1 MSMLHRPLLRFSA
14 LALAIPLGSSL
25 ASAKTPGKTPS
36 EKAPAPPAIL
46 PADFAGWQLAA
57 PAASSAAPEAA
68 DNANA
73 DLLKEDGFA
82 QFASATYTRNGDKLS
97 VRAIRF
103 EDASGA
109 YAAYTFYRRPGLPK
123 QEVGF
128 GGVFDGTR
136 VLFWQSAL
144 LVDATFDHI
153 TAMSAAELR
162 ELAGSL
168 PKAEGGAGVPPPLPG
183 YLPQP
188 GLDPQSTRYAL
199 GPIGYLRGG
208 GLLPPTLIDFNRGAE
223 VLTAQYSI
231 HDGGDGSLTLIE
243 YPTPQLAADRARAV
257 AAFLAA
263 GNTPAS
269 QWSAQLASSSP
280 AALQSR
286 RSGPLLAISSG
297 GFSSEAARKLISSV
311 NYSADVTWNHPQGYV
326 SEVSK
331 TARLLVGIIWL
342 TAILGGTALLLGIF
356 FGGGRALYRRLR
368 GKPASTLADAE
379 FISLHLRE

>member
-1 MSMLHRPLLRFSA
+1 MFRRTLFRATVVALAGFLCLN
-14 LALAIPLGSSL
+14 LALA
-25 ASAKTPGKTPS
+25 KTA
-36 EKAPAPPAIL
+36 KAPPPPPLL
-46 PADFAGWQLAA
+46 PTDFAGWQLAA
-57 PAASSAAPEAA
+57 PATTGVAPEAA
-68 DNANA
+68 DSANA

-103 EDASGA
+103 VDASGA

-136 VLFWQSAL
+136 VLFWQSST
-144 LVDATFDHI
+144 LVDATFDHL
-153 TAMSAAELR
+153 TGMSAAELR

-168 PKAEGGAGVPPPLPG
+168 PKAEGGAGLPPPLPG
-183 YLPQP
+183 YLPQA

-199 GPIGYLRGG
+199 GPIGYVRGG
-208 GLLPPTLIDFNRGAE
+208 GLLPPLLVDFDRGAE
-223 VLTAQYSI
+223 VITAQYSGR
-231 HDGGDGSLTLIE
+231 DGDGALTLID
-243 YPTPQLAADRARAV
+243 YPTPQLAANRASAV

-263 GNTPAS
+263 GNTPTT
-269 QWSAQLASSSP
+269 QWSTQLAASSL

-297 GFSSEAARKLISSV
+297 NFSAEAAHKLISSV
-311 NYSADVTWNHPQGYV
+311 NYSAEVTWNHPQGYV

-331 TARLLVGIIWL
+331 TARLLVGIITL

-356 FGGGRALYRRLR
+356 LGGGRALYRRLR

-379 FISLHLRE
+379 FISLHLGE

>member
-1 MSMLHRPLLRFSA
+1 MGMFHRILRPLPA
-14 LALAIPLGSSL
+14 LVFAAAVSCGVVL
-25 ASAKTPGKTPS
+25 AKTEQKT
-36 EKAPAPPAIL
+36 PAPPPIL
-46 PADFAGWQLAA
+46 PSDFAGWHLAA
-57 PAASSAAPEAA
+57 PPTSSVAPETA
-68 DNANA
+68 DAANA
-73 DLLKEDGFA
+73 DLLKEDGFT
-82 QFASATYTRNGDKLS
+82 QFASATYTRNGDKLA

-103 EDASGA
+103 DDASGA

-136 VLFWQSAL
+136 VLFWQSAT
-144 LVDATFDHI
+144 LVDATFDHL
-153 TAMSAAELR
+153 TGMSAAELR
-162 ELAGSL
+162 ELAGYL

-183 YLPQP
+183 YLPQA

-199 GPIGYLRGG
+199 GPIGYVRGG
-208 GLLPPTLIDFNRGAE
+208 GLLPPALIDFNRGAE
-223 VLTAQYSI
+223 VITAQYSS
-231 HDGGDGSLTLIE
+231 HEGGDGSLTLID

-263 GNTPAS
+263 GNTAGA
-269 QWSAQLASSSP
+269 QWTTQLAASSA

-286 RSGPLLAISSG
+286 RSGPLLAVSSG
-297 GFSSEAARKLISSV
+297 TLSPDAAHKLISSV

-326 SEVSK
+326 SDVTK
-331 TARLLVGIIWL
+331 TAKLLIGIISL
-342 TAILGGTALLLGIF
+342 TAILGGAALLLGIF

-379 FISLHLRE
+379 FISLHLRD

>member
-1 MSMLHRPLLRFSA
+1 MFHRHLFRLGT
-14 LALAIPLGSSL
+14 LALAGFFCLSL
-25 ASAKTPGKTPS
+25 ALAKTTEKTP
-36 EKAPAPPAIL
+36 PPPPLL
-46 PADFAGWQLAA
+46 PADFAGWQLAV
-57 PAASSAAPEAA
+57 PATTSAAPEAA
-68 DNANA
+68 DDANA

-103 EDASGA
+103 ADASGA

-136 VLFWQSAL
+136 VLFWQSAT
-144 LVDATFDHI
+144 LVDATFDHL
-153 TAMSAAELR
+153 TGMSAAELR
-162 ELAGSL
+162 ELAGYL
-168 PKAEGGAGVPPPLPG
+168 PKDDGGAGVPPPLPG
-183 YLPQP
+183 YLPQA

-199 GPIGYLRGG
+199 GPIGYVRGG
-208 GLLPPTLIDFNRGAE
+208 GLLPPALIDFNRGAE
-223 VLTAQYSI
+223 VITAQYSSRE
-231 HDGGDGSLTLIE
+231 GGDGSLTLID

-263 GNTPAS
+263 GNTAGA
-269 QWSAQLASSSP
+269 QWTTQLAESTP

-286 RSGPLLAISSG
+286 RSGPLLAVSSG
-297 GFSSEAARKLISSV
+297 TLSPDAARKLISSV

-326 SEVSK
+326 SDVTK
-331 TARLLVGIIWL
+331 TAKLLIGIISL

-368 GKPASTLADAE
+368 GKPASSLADAE

>member
-1 MSMLHRPLLRFSA
+1 MLHRHLLRLSA
-14 LALAIPLGSSL
+14 FAFAASLCLNLALAKP
-25 ASAKTPGKTPS
+25 AEKT
-36 EKAPAPPAIL
+36 PAPPPLL
-46 PADFAGWQLAA
+46 PSDFAGWHLNA
-57 PAASSAAPEAA
+57 PATSSSAPEAA
-68 DNANA
+68 DAANV

-103 EDASGA
+103 GDASGA

-136 VLFWQSAL
+136 VLFWQSAT
-144 LVDATFDHI
+144 LVDATFDHL
-153 TAMSAAELR
+153 TGMSAAELR

-168 PKAEGGAGVPPPLPG
+168 PKAAGGAGVPPPLPG
-183 YLPQP
+183 YLPQT

-199 GPIGYLRGG
+199 GPIGYVRGG
-208 GLLPPTLIDFNRGAE
+208 GLLPPALVDFNRGAE
-223 VLTAQYSI
+223 VITAQYSSR
-231 HDGGDGSLTLIE
+231 DGGDGTLTLID
-243 YPTPQLAADRARAV
+243 YPTPQLAADRAKAA

-263 GNTPAS
+263 GNSPAAPWPAS
-269 QWSAQLASSSP
+269 LSASATT
-280 AALQSR
+280 ALQSR
-286 RSGPLLAISSG
+286 RSGPLVAVSSG
-297 GFSSEAARKLISSV
+297 GFSADAAHQLLSNV
-311 NYSADVTWNHPQGYV
+311 NYTADVTWNHPQGYV

-331 TARLLVGIIWL
+331 TAKLLVGIITL
-342 TAILGGTALLLGIF
+342 TAILGGAALLLGIF
-356 FGGGRALYRRLR
+356 LGGGRALYRRLR

>member
-1 MSMLHRPLLRFSA
+1 MSMFHRHLFRLLALVFAAPLCLS
-14 LALAIPLGSSL
+14 LALA
-25 ASAKTPGKTPS
+25 KTA
-36 EKAPAPPAIL
+36 EKVPPAPPLL
-46 PADFAGWQLAA
+46 PTDFAGWRLAV
-57 PAASSAAPEAA
+57 PSTTSTAPEAA

-82 QFASATYTRNGDKLS
+82 QLASATYTRNGDKLS

-103 EDASGA
+103 ADASGA

-136 VLFWQSAL
+136 VLFWQSAI
-144 LVDATFDHI
+144 LVDATFDHL
-153 TAMSAAELR
+153 TGMSAAELR
-162 ELAGSL
+162 ELAAAL
-168 PKAEGGAGVPPPLPG
+168 PKADGGAGVPPPLPG
-183 YLPQP
+183 YLPQN

-199 GPIGYLRGG
+199 GPIGYARGG
-208 GLLPPTLIDFNRGAE
+208 GLLPPSLVDFNRGAE
-223 VLTAQYSI
+223 VITAQYSNR
-231 HDGGDGSLTLIE
+231 DGGDGLLTLID
-243 YPTPQLAADRARAV
+243 YPTPQLAADRLRAL

-263 GNTPAS
+263 GNTAGAPWAT
-269 QWSAQLASSSP
+269 QLAESTP

-286 RSGPLLAISSG
+286 RSGPLLAVSSG
-297 GFSSEAARKLISSV
+297 TLSAEAARKLISSV

-331 TARLLVGIIWL
+331 TARLLVGIISL
-342 TAILGGTALLLGIF
+342 TAILGGAAILLGIF
-356 FGGGRALYRRLR
+356 LGGGRALYRHLR

-379 FISLHLRE
+379 FISLRLRE

>member
-1 MSMLHRPLLRFSA
+1 MFRRTLFRATVVALAGFLCLN
-14 LALAIPLGSSL
+14 LALA
-25 ASAKTPGKTPS
+25 KTA
-36 EKAPAPPAIL
+36 KAPPPPPLL
-46 PADFAGWQLAA
+46 PTDFAGWQLAA
-57 PAASSAAPEAA
+57 PATTGVAPEAA
-68 DNANA
+68 DSANA

-103 EDASGA
+103 VDASGA

-136 VLFWQSAL
+136 VLFWQSST
-144 LVDATFDHI
+144 LVDATFDHL
-153 TAMSAAELR
+153 TGMSAAELR

-183 YLPQP
+183 YLPQA

-199 GPIGYLRGG
+199 GPIGYVRGG
-208 GLLPPTLIDFNRGAE
+208 GLLPPLLVDFDRGAE
-223 VLTAQYSI
+223 VITAQYSGR
-231 HDGGDGSLTLIE
+231 DGDGALTLID
-243 YPTPQLAADRARAV
+243 YPTPQLAANRASAV

-263 GNTPAS
+263 GNTPTT
-269 QWSAQLASSSP
+269 QWSTQLAASSL

-297 GFSSEAARKLISSV
+297 NFSAEAAHKLISSV
-311 NYSADVTWNHPQGYV
+311 NYSAEVTWNHPQGYV

-331 TARLLVGIIWL
+331 TARLLVGIITL

-356 FGGGRALYRRLR
+356 LGGGRALYRRLR

-379 FISLHLRE
+379 FISLHLGE

>member
-1 MSMLHRPLLRFSA
+1 MRMLHRPLFRFSA
-14 LALAIPLGSSL
+14 IVLALPLSLSL
-25 ASAKTPGKTPS
+25 AFAKTPGKNPT
-36 EKAPAPPAIL
+36 EKAIPPPAIL
-46 PADFAGWQLAA
+46 PTDFAGWQLAA
-57 PAASSAAPEAA
+57 PAANSTAPEAA
-68 DNANA
+68 DSANA

-103 EDASGA
+103 ADASGA

-136 VLFWQSAL
+136 VLFWQSAT
-144 LVDATFDHI
+144 LVDATFDHL
-153 TAMSAAELR
+153 TGMSAAELR

-183 YLPQP
+183 YLPQA
-188 GLDPQSTRYAL
+188 GLDAQSTRYAL

-208 GLLPPTLIDFNRGAE
+208 GLLPASLVDFDRGAE
-223 VLTAQYSI
+223 VITAQYSGR
-231 HDGGDGSLTLIE
+231 DGDGTLTLID
-243 YPTPQLAADRARAV
+243 YPTPQLAANRATAV

-263 GNTPAS
+263 GNTPAT
-269 QWSAQLASSSP
+269 QWSTQLAASLP

-297 GFSSEAARKLISSV
+297 DFSSEAARKLISSV
-311 NYSADVTWNHPQGYV
+311 NYNADVTWNHPQGYV

-331 TARLLVGIIWL
+331 TAKLLIGIVTL
-342 TAILGGTALLLGIF
+342 TAILGGSALLLGIF
-356 FGGGRALYRRLR
+356 LGGGRALYRRLR

>member
-1 MSMLHRPLLRFSA
+1 MLHPTLCR
-14 LALAIPLGSSL
+14 LAIFTLTATL
-25 ASAKTPGKTPS
+25 ACGLATAKIEP
-36 EKAPAPPAIL
+36 KAPPSPPITPPIL
-46 PADFAGWQLAA
+46 PTDFAGWSLVT
-57 PAASSAAPEAA
+57 PVTTSNTPEAA
-68 DNANA
+68 DATNA

-82 QFASATYTRNGDKLS
+82 QFTNATYNRNGDKLS

-123 QEVGF
+123 QDVGY

-136 VLFWQSAL
+136 VLFWQTSL
-144 LVDATFDHI
+144 LVDATFDHL

-162 ELAGSL
+162 ELAASL
-168 PKAEGGAGVPPPLPG
+168 PKERGGAAIPPPLPG
-183 YLPQP
+183 YLPQAN
-188 GLDPQSTRYAL
+188 LDPQSTRYAL
-199 GPIGYLRGG
+199 GPIGYVRAGG
-208 GLLPPTLIDFNRGAE
+208 VLPATLIDFTRGAE
-223 VLTAQYSI
+223 ALTAQYSSR
-231 HDGGDGSLTLIE
+231 DGEGTLTLIN
-243 YPTPQLAADRARAV
+243 YPTPQLAADRLRAT

-269 QWSAQLASSSP
+269 QWSTQLSQSLP

-286 RSGPLLAISSG
+286 RSGPLVAVTSG
-297 GFSSEAARKLISSV
+297 SLSADAAHKLLSNV
-311 NYSADVTWNHPQGYV
+311 NYSADVTWNHPEGYV

-331 TARLLVGIIWL
+331 TAKLLIGIIWL
-342 TAILGGTALLLGIF
+342 TAILGGAALLLGVF
-356 FGGGRALYRRLR
+356 LGGGRALYRKMR

>member
-1 MSMLHRPLLRFSA
+1 MLHRHLFRIGPRA
-14 LALAIPLGSSL
+14 LAGFFCLNFALAKP
-25 ASAKTPGKTPS
+25 AEKTP
-36 EKAPAPPAIL
+36 PAPPLL
-46 PADFAGWQLAA
+46 PTDFAGWQLAA
-57 PAASSAAPEAA
+57 PATTSTAPEAA

-82 QFASATYTRNGDKLS
+82 QFATATYTRDGDKLS

-103 EDASGA
+103 ADASGA

-136 VLFWQSAL
+136 VLFWQSAT
-144 LVDATFDHI
+144 LVDATFDHL
-153 TAMSAAELR
+153 TGMSAAELR

-183 YLPQP
+183 YLPQA

-199 GPIGYLRGG
+199 GPIGYVRGG
-208 GLLPPTLIDFNRGAE
+208 GLFPPSLVDFNRGAE
-223 VLTAQYSI
+223 VITAQYSTR
-231 HDGGDGSLTLIE
+231 DGDGALTLID
-243 YPTPQLAADRARAV
+243 YPTPQLAANRATAV
-257 AAFLAA
+257 AAFLAS
-263 GNTPAS
+263 GNTPGA
-269 QWSAQLASSSP
+269 QWTTQLAASGP

-297 GFSSEAARKLISSV
+297 SFSAEGAHKLISSV
-311 NYSADVTWNHPQGYV
+311 NYSAEVTWNHPQGYV

-331 TARLLVGIIWL
+331 TAKLLIGIVTL
-342 TAILGGTALLLGIF
+342 TALLAGTALLLAIF
-356 FGGGRALYRRLR
+356 LGGGRALYRTLR

>member
-1 MSMLHRPLLRFSA
+1 MLHRHLFRIGT
-14 LALAIPLGSSL
+14 LALAAFFCLNP
-25 ASAKTPGKTPS
+25 AVAKTA
-36 EKAPAPPAIL
+36 EKAPPPPPIL
-46 PADFAGWQLAA
+46 PTDFAGWQLSA
-57 PAASSAAPEAA
+57 PATTSTAPEAA

-82 QFASATYTRNGDKLS
+82 QFATGTYIRNGDKLS

-103 EDASGA
+103 ADASGA

-136 VLFWQSAL
+136 VLFWQSAT
-144 LVDATFDHI
+144 LVDATFDHL
-153 TAMSAAELR
+153 TGMSAAELR

-183 YLPQP
+183 YLPQA

-199 GPIGYLRGG
+199 GPIGYVRGG
-208 GLLPPTLIDFNRGAE
+208 GLLPPALIDFNRGAE

-231 HDGGDGSLTLIE
+231 REGGDGSLTLID
-243 YPTPQLAADRARAV
+243 YPTPQLAANRASAL

-263 GNTPAS
+263 GNAAGAPWPT
-269 QWSAQLASSSP
+269 QLAAGSP

-286 RSGPLLAISSG
+286 RSGPLLAMSSG
-297 GFSSEAARKLISSV
+297 NFSAEAAHKLISSV
-311 NYSADVTWNHPQGYV
+311 NYNADVTWNHPQGYV

-331 TARLLVGIIWL
+331 TAKLLVGIITL

-368 GKPASTLADAE
+368 GKPASSLADAE
-379 FISLHLRE
+379 FISLRLRE